1 MIKHVPHFEVL
12 RGAAAL
18 WVLCGHALRIT
29 DIKASYLSRGDQ
41 AVEVFVILSGFVI
54 ALMRLNEEE
63 PYGRYIFRRFMRLY
77 PLFLIALILGAMT
90 MHLYAPVFGS
100 SPWLAQEQAAF
111 LDRVD
116 NAANALWAHIALHLS
131 MLHGMVPDT
140 VLPQAALMFSGP
152 LWSISLEW
160 QFYLIAPFLIALFSF
175 GSTRGYVTSAL
186 ILLATIALQWLTAQY
201 WVAGVP
207 SFLPLRLPLFVIGI
221 ASALLWHRAR
231 ATRPWVLAC
240 VLGAVTVIGW
250 LFAPNKLPILI
261 WFVTYFLAATH
272 DRLGVSRLADRA
284 VALLASRFLGRISYG
299 IYVLHVPIM
308 MAVTYYLVIPAV
320 GDRPAIIG
328 ALMILG
334 ITLPI
339 VLILAY
345 LSFTFIE
352 KPAISW
358 ARGRRAGAPVART
371 QVTPSSITPA
381 SMTSGQSVT
390 EGSQ

>member
-18 WVLCGHALRIT
+18 WVLGSHVLRIT
-29 DIKASYLSRGDQ
+29 DIKASYFSRGDQ
-41 AVEVFVILSGFVI
+41 AVEVFIILSGFVI

-77 PLFLIALILGAMT
+77 PLFLIALFLGALT

-100 SPWLAQEQAAF
+100 SPWLAEEQAGF
-111 LDRVD
+111 LDRVE
-116 NAANALWAHIALHLS
+116 NASSGLWAHIALHLA
-131 MLHGMVPDT
+131 MLHGVVPDT

-160 QFYLIAPFLIALFSF
+160 QFYLIAPLLIALFSF
-175 GSTRGYVTSAL
+175 GSARGYIASAL
-186 ILLATIALQWLTAQY
+186 ILVTAIGLQWLTAQY

-207 SFLPLRLPLFVIGI
+207 SFLPLRLPLFIMGI

-231 ATRPWVLAC
+231 RTRPWILAAVLA
-240 VLGAVTVIGW
+240 VAIVAGW

-272 DRLGVSRLADRA
+272 DRLGVSRLADRM
-284 VALLASRFLGRISYG
+284 VAWPASRFLGRISYG

-308 MAVTYYLVIPAV
+308 MAVTYYLVIPLV
-320 GDRPAIIG
+320 GDQPAIIG

-334 ITLPI
+334 LTLPI
-339 VLILAY
+339 VLILAS

-352 KPAISW
+352 RPVISW
-358 ARGRRAGAPVART
+358 ARGRRRTPEPIAPVRSA
-371 QVTPSSITPA
+371 A
-381 SMTSGQSVT
+381 

>member
-18 WVLCGHALRIT
+18 WVLCSHALRIT

-54 ALMRLNEEE
+54 ALMRMNESE

-77 PLFLIALILGAMT
+77 PLFLIALVLGALT

-100 SPWLAQEQAAF
+100 SPWLAQEQVAF
-111 LDRVD
+111 LERME
-116 NAANALWAHIALHLS
+116 NAANGLWAHIGLHLT
-131 MLHGMVPDT
+131 MLHGVVPDT

-175 GSTRGYVTSAL
+175 NSVRGYVTAGL
-186 ILLATIALQWLTAQY
+186 ILLATIGLQWLTTQY

-231 ATRPWVLAC
+231 VTQPWMLAAVLA
-240 VLGAVTVIGW
+240 VATTLGW

-272 DRLGVSRLADRA
+272 DRIGLSRLVDRA
-284 VALLASRFLGRISYG
+284 VAWQPSRFLGRISYG
-299 IYVLHVPIM
+299 VYVLHVPVM
-308 MAVTYYLVIPAV
+308 MAVTYYLVIPTV
-320 GDRPAIIG
+320 GERPAVIG

-334 ITLPI
+334 LTLPI
-339 VLILAY
+339 VLLLAY
-345 LSFTFIE
+345 LSFTCIE
-352 KPAISW
+352 RPAIAW
-358 ARGRRAGAPVART
+358 ARGRASHLGKAAAP
-371 QVTPSSITPA
+371 
-381 SMTSGQSVT
+381 QSVP
-390 EGSQ
+390 EPSP

>member
-12 RGAAAL
+12 RGLAAL
-18 WVLCGHALRIT
+18 WVLGGHALRIT

-77 PLFLIALILGAMT
+77 PLFLIALILGALT

-116 NAANALWAHIALHLS
+116 NAANALWAHIGLHLT
-131 MLHGMVPDT
+131 MLHGVVPDT

-175 GSTRGYVTSAL
+175 GSTRGYVISAL
-186 ILLATIALQWLTAQY
+186 ILLATIALQWVTAQY

-207 SFLPLRLPLFVIGI
+207 SFLPLRLPLFVVGI

-231 ATRPWVLAC
+231 ETRPWVLAC
-240 VLGAVTVIGW
+240 VLAAATVIGW
-250 LFAPNKLPILI
+250 LFAPNKLPVLI

-272 DRLGVSRLADRA
+272 DRLGVSRLADR
-284 VALLASRFLGRISYG
+284 VVTWPASRFLGRISYG

-320 GDRPAIIG
+320 GDSPAIIG
-328 ALMILG
+328 ALMIVG

-352 KPAISW
+352 KPTIAW
-358 ARGRRAGAPVART
+358 ARGRRAP
-371 QVTPSSITPA
+371 PA
-381 SMTSGQSVT
+381 SVAKAPIASARSVA

>member
-1 MIKHVPHFEVL
+1 
-12 RGAAAL
+12 
-18 WVLCGHALRIT
+18 
-29 DIKASYLSRGDQ
+29 
-41 AVEVFVILSGFVI
+41 
-54 ALMRLNEEE
+54 
-63 PYGRYIFRRFMRLY
+63 MRLY
-77 PLFLIALILGAMT
+77 PLFLIALVLGALT

-111 LDRVD
+111 LERMD
-116 NAANALWAHIALHLS
+116 NAANGLWAHIALHLT
-131 MLHGMVPDT
+131 MLHGVVPDT

-175 GSTRGYVTSAL
+175 NSPRGYVTAGL
-186 ILLATIALQWLTAQY
+186 ILLATIGLQWLTVQY
-201 WVAGVP
+201 WAAGVP

-231 ATRPWVLAC
+231 AAQPWLLAAVLA
-240 VLGAVTVIGW
+240 VATVVGW

-272 DRLGVSRLADRA
+272 DRIGLSRLAGRA
-284 VALLASRFLGRISYG
+284 VAWPPSRFLGRISYG
-299 IYVLHVPIM
+299 VYVLHVPIM

-320 GDRPAIIG
+320 GDKPAIIG
-328 ALMILG
+328 ALMIIG

-339 VLILAY
+339 VLMLAY

-352 KPAISW
+352 RPAIAW
-358 ARGRRAGAPVART
+358 ARGRAHDRGKATTSRPVPEG
-371 QVTPSSITPA
+371 TP
-381 SMTSGQSVT
+381 
-390 EGSQ
+390 